1 MGCIPGRRILK
12 LKIEGYIFVDFFL
25 FASSS
30 GGGET
35 DLNSVKPK
43 TTRLGGRK
51 ICSVINNLFL
61 YHI

>member
-1 MGCIPGRRILK
+1 MIGQGHLGGVMTSI
-12 LKIEGYIFVDFFL
+12 

-35 DLNSVKPK
+35 DLKSVKPK

-51 ICSVINNLFL
+51 ICPCGATCLSVE
-61 YHI
+61 